1 MGFQCVIIEGNLG
14 KAPEM
19 RYTANGNAVTT
30 FSVAVNGFN
39 DEVEWFNV
47 VAWEKRAEWAAQ
59 WLEKGKPVLVRGRL
73 KTRSYD
79 DRDGIKRYRVE
90 LIAESL
96 DFVAGGKQEAKNDD
110 IDPDDLPFE
119 N

>member
-19 RYTANGNAVTT
+19 KYTTEGKAVTT

-47 VAWEKRAEWAAQ
+47 VAWEKRAEWAEK
-59 WLEKGKPVLVRGRL
+59 WLEKGKPVLVRGRM
-73 KTRSYD
+73 KTRSWD
-79 DRDGIKRYRVE
+79 KDGVKQYRTE

-96 DFVAGGKQEAKNDD
+96 DFVAGGKQEASEEKQ
-110 IDPDDLPFE
+110 
-119 N
+119 